1 MPAELPKFNWLI
13 ISTVSFAVGI
23 FVANFWL
30 PSLSILGFVLLIVV
44 IIIVVS
50 LREPK
55 TIYARWL
62 VFLAVL
68 LLGMV
73 AGMARFGQVAE
84 SWQEPLNDLVGER
97 VEFVGVVSEMP
108 DKRES
113 NQRLV
118 IVTDKAKIIVS
129 TERYQDIAYGD
140 EVRVS
145 GQLRKPEAFATAWGR
160 TFDYHGYLK
169 AKGIAYQMSFAQV
182 EVIGEEKG
190 NPILSFLYSGKQKFM
205 TALEKVM
212 AEPYAA
218 LGEGLLLGVKQALG
232 TDLEND
238 FRRTGIIHIVVLSG
252 YNVMLVVM
260 FMMWILGLVLPYR
273 LRIFGGLLGIVTF
286 ALIVGLSATVLRASV
301 MAALG
306 LLALFWSRHY
316 DVLRALFIAG
326 AIMLWFNPYLLL
338 HDIGFQLSFMAT
350 LGLIM
355 AVPHFENILASAKD
369 KFGLREIAIS
379 TTATQVMVLPL
390 LLYHMGEVSLVAIF
404 VNLLVLPMV
413 SLAMLGTFVTG
424 LLALVSVNLGLVAA
438 VPTTF
443 FLAYIVEMARWWS
456 ALPLATISVPPFSPW
471 WVLVAYLVL
480 IGLWYVFV
488 GGKKKTE
495 VGQVE
500 NKKMST
506 SLDISFGDWEVV
518 LEKDLQKP
526 TDTKN
531 GNKKTEETP
540 IFFR

>member
-1 MPAELPKFNWLI
+1 MPERLPKFNWLI

-30 PSLSILGFVLLIVV
+30 PSLPALGFVLLIAA
-44 IIIVVS
+44 IIVVVP

-62 VFLAVL
+62 VCLAVI
-68 LLGMV
+68 LLGAV
-73 AGMARFGQVAE
+73 FGLARFGQVEEA
-84 SWQEPLNDLVGER
+84 WQEPLNDLVGEK

-108 DKRES
+108 DIRES
-113 NQRLV
+113 NQRVVVL
-118 IVTDKAKIIVS
+118 TDRAKIIVS

-145 GQLRKPEAFATAWGR
+145 GTLRKPEAFATDWGR

-169 AKGIAYQMSFAQV
+169 AQGIAYQMSFAGV
-182 EVIGEEKG
+182 EVLASGAG
-190 NPILSFLYSGKQKFM
+190 NPVLAALYSGKEQFM
-205 TALEKVM
+205 HALETVV

-232 TDLEND
+232 SDLEND

-260 FMMWILGLVLPYR
+260 FMMWILSLLLPYR
-273 LRIFGGLLGIVTF
+273 LRIVGGLVGVVTF

-379 TTATQVMVLPL
+379 TTATQIMVLPL
-390 LLYHMGEVSLVAIF
+390 LLYHMGEASLVAIF

-413 SLAMLGTFVTG
+413 SLAMLGTFITG
-424 LLALVSVNLGLVAA
+424 LLALVSANLGLLAA

-443 FLAYIVEMARWWS
+443 FLAYIIEMARWWS
-456 ALPLATISVPPFSPW
+456 ALPLATVSVPPFSPW
-471 WVLVAYLVL
+471 WVLAAYLVL
-480 IGLWYVFV
+480 FSAWYLLLGRKNKLKMVV
-488 GGKKKTE
+488 T
-495 VGQVE
+495 E
-500 NKKMST
+500 NKQLPTVSG
-506 SLDISFGDWEVV
+506 DNFGEWEVV
-518 LEKDLQKP
+518 PEEDLQNLLE
-526 TDTKN
+526 TKREN
-531 GNKKTEETP
+531 EVAEETP